1 MPLTPNAYS
10 LQGSQLSIGYFT
22 GVASGLGP
30 FFYQDPHQTT
40 RFQQSDLN
48 IVTSEIGI
56 LVTVTIHKTAPF
68 ASTTFTL
75 LVPIVTLG
83 EGLGPLAINTVGI
96 TTLHRLLF
104 FPNEQ
109 AQTELY
115 TVTNLTGTASF
126 IPL

>member
-1 MPLTPNAYS
+1 
-10 LQGSQLSIGYFT
+10 
-22 GVASGLGP
+22 
-30 FFYQDPHQTT
+30 
-40 RFQQSDLN
+40 
-48 IVTSEIGI
+48 
-56 LVTVTIHKTAPF
+56 VTIHKTAPF

-75 LVPIVTLG
+75 LVPNVTLG
-83 EGLGPLAINTVGI
+83 EGFGPLAINTVGI

-115 TVTNLTGTASF
+115 SVADLTGTASF